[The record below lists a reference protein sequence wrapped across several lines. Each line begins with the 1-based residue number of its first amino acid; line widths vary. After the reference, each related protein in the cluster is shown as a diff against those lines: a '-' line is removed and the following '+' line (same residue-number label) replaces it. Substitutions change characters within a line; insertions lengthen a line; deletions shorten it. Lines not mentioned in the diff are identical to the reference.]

1 MHKTEAEIKTILKA
15 MQDAG
20 SIAGY
25 VYDHFTQDDPIPTP
39 FAVYRRVAV
48 PSFKADD
55 KVYTREDS
63 EDVEF
68 YADDPDTM
76 DAIMESFE
84 SRADAAG
91 LVYDKTADTVYIED
105 EDFYESLYE
114 F

>member
-1 MHKTEAEIKTILKA
+1 MHKKEAEIKTILKA

-25 VYDHFTQDDPIPTP
+25 VYDHFTQDSPIPTP

-55 KVYTREDS
+55 KVYARDDS

-76 DAIMESFE
+76 DAIMETFE
-84 SRADAAG
+84 SQADAAG
-91 LVYDKTADTVYIED
+91 LVYDKTADTAYLED
-105 EDFYESLYE
+105 EDFYETLYE